1 MSNAKETPRQKM
13 ISLMYLVL
21 ICLLALNVSR
31 EVLLGFVHINEGL
44 ETTNKN
50 FTNNTKNIMEAFKEA
65 IHQGRHEFEPYYRQ
79 ASRANRLT
87 DDLYVYIDSLKKELI
102 RYTEGKEGAD
112 TISLEKA
119 EQLDNTDKPSYFLI
133 GPDETKPESGK
144 YKALELKQNIMA
156 LADSLQNMI
165 DYMKDRDGL
174 RLPEEDYLLL
184 KNKITAFRPRTDYFD
199 PEGLKINWEIKN
211 FYNQPL
217 AAVITNLSK
226 LQGDVRNIEGQ
237 LINTFA
243 SASGKLSV
251 KFDRM
256 QARIV
261 PVSQYVQSG
270 SAYTA
275 DVFLSASSSDFK
287 EDNLQFIMGDVDT
300 TTGTI
305 DKGAITLP
313 VENGT
318 GKIQLATSRVGHQ
331 FVKGWIKFR
340 DGTGKYKYFSYNNEY
355 VVANPV
361 VAVSP
366 DKMNVFYAGVDNPVS
381 VSAAGV
387 AATDLRV
394 TIAGCGGEVIDR
406 SNGKYDVKVKGEGT
420 CSVTVMKK
428 TAAGYEKQ
436 DAPHVFRVKKI
447 PSPPLRINGKP
458 VIGNV
463 DMKVVDA
470 RNIVVLGVD
479 NTGFE
484 FNAPFKVLEFKVSMA
499 GPGTTYQEFPC
510 TGNQLSTKAKQC
522 LSRLKAGSKIY
533 FEDVKVNAP
542 DGIREFP
549 MAKVTV
555 K

>member
-50 FTNNTKNIMEAFKEA
+50 FTNNTKSIMEAFKES
-65 IHQGRHEFEPYYRQ
+65 INQGRHEFEPYYKQ

-87 DDLYVYIDSLKKELI
+87 DNLYVYIDSLKKELI
-102 RYTEGKEGAD
+102 KYTEGSEGAD
-112 TISLEKA
+112 TLKLDKA

-133 GPDETKPESGK
+133 GDDETKPSAGK
-144 YKALELKQNIMA
+144 YKALELKQKISN
-156 LADSLQNMI
+156 LADSLQNII
-165 DYMKDRDGL
+165 DYMRNRDGL
-174 RLPEEDYLLL
+174 RLPPEDYVLL
-184 KNKITAFRPRTDYFD
+184 KNKLTAFRPRTDYTD
-199 PEGLKINWEIKN
+199 PDGLKINWEIKN

-237 LINTFA
+237 MINVFA

-256 QARIV
+256 YARIV
-261 PVSQYVQSG
+261 PVSQYIQSG
-270 SAYTA
+270 SPYMA
-275 DVFLSASSSDFK
+275 DIFLSASSTDFK
-287 EDNLQFIMGDVDT
+287 DDNLQFIMGDVDT
-300 TTGTI
+300 ATGAI
-305 DKGAITLP
+305 DKNATILP
-313 VENGT
+313 IENGT
-318 GKIQLATSRVGHQ
+318 GKINLPTSRIGHQ
-331 FVKGWIKFR
+331 SLKGWIKFR
-340 DGTGKYKYFSYNNEY
+340 DGTGKYKYFNYFSEY
-355 VVANPV
+355 VVANPA

-366 DKMNVFYAGVDNPVS
+366 DKMNVFYAGVENPIS

-387 AATDLRV
+387 APTDLRV
-394 TIAGCGGEVIDR
+394 VIEGCGGELIDNA
-406 SNGKYDVKVKGEGT
+406 NGKYNVKVKGEGT
-420 CSVTVMKK
+420 CSVTVFRRSNS
-428 TAAGYEKQ
+428 GFEKQ
-436 DAPHVFRVKKI
+436 GAPHIFRVRKI

-463 DMKVVDA
+463 DMKAVDA

-499 GPGTTYQEFPC
+499 GPGMTYQEFPC
-510 TGNQLSTKAKQC
+510 TGNQLSPQAKQC
-522 LSRLKAGSKIY
+522 LSRLRAGSKIY